1 MFTSLRIVLMILF
14 LSNLAVYAQ
23 TQRDLDL
30 NPIDGGKTADPILDE
45 ELKKDEREKVQK
57 QRLEKLENA
66 AQAGS
71 KSAILELGNNYFYG
85 RLGLEKDTAMAAQ
98 WWRRGADKNHRQCMY
113 NLANLFI
120 RGDGVEKSEDEAL
133 KYYMKA
139 ADFGL
144 AQANINAALLLDR
157 REDYE
162 KAIRYFQEA
171 SLIKDYRAISRLAEY
186 YERGLGGPKRVL
198 DAINLY
204 RESAQKGNA
213 EAQLKMAEFA
223 NNREYP
229 SIYDPKEA
237 LKWLMLSAD
246 NGNPVSEARVAYCY
260 QNGIGVRK
268 DNEIAVN
275 WFLRAANKNY
285 PPAQVALGNCY
296 SVGSGVPSDLEIA
309 YSWYEKAARLG
320 NPSGLYNA
328 GVCHLRGIGTKINV
342 ERGLDYYQRSA
353 EQGYAQALYV
363 LGYMYEVGEDVKQDI
378 SKAII
383 NYQKAAVQN
392 HSGALYELGR
402 IYLDGKF
409 MKVNRDQAELMLKK
423 SAEMGNREAFVLY
436 QKNFMKK

>member
-1 MFTSLRIVLMILF
+1 MFTSLRIVQMILF
-14 LSNLAVYAQ
+14 LSSLTIFAQ
-23 TQRDLDL
+23 VQRDLDL
-30 NPIDGGKTADPILDE
+30 NPIDRGKTADPILDE
-45 ELKKDEREKVQK
+45 ELKKEEREKIQAK
-57 QRLEKLENA
+57 RLEKLETA

-98 WWRRGADKNHRQCMY
+98 WWRRGADKNDRQCMY
-113 NLANLFI
+113 NLANLYI
-120 RGDGVEKSEDEAL
+120 RGDGVEKNEDDAL

-204 RESAQKGNA
+204 KESAQKGNA
-213 EAQLKMAEFA
+213 DAQLKMAEFS
-223 NNREYP
+223 NNSEYP
-229 SIYDPKEA
+229 SVYDPKEA

-275 WFLRAANKNY
+275 WFLRAANQNF

-296 SVGSGVPSDLEIA
+296 SVGMGVPSNLETA

-320 NPSGLYNA
+320 DSSGLYNA
-328 GVCHLRGIGTKINV
+328 GVCHLRGIGTKVNV

-353 EQGYAQALYV
+353 DQGYAQALYV
-363 LGYMYEVGEDVKQDI
+363 LAYMYEVGEDVKKDI

-392 HSGALYELGR
+392 HAGALYELGR
-402 IYLDGKF
+402 IYLDGKYL
-409 MKVNRDQAELMLKK
+409 KSNRNQAELMLKK
-423 SAEMGNREAFVLY
+423 SAEMGNRDAFVLY
-436 QKNFMKK
+436 QKNFMKN